1 MQIRKSERLG
11 STGNGRKRCVLPTGN
26 VLIKVYIFVMRIH
39 HHRKVTLV
47 FADDLA
53 MHLLPKV
60 AGAWMRQGTQAE
72 ILTPGKNGK
81 HPLAGALQLETGN
94 QLYNALEITAAVEP
108 IAAEAQAK
116 IAA

>member
-11 STGNGRKRCVLPTGN
+11 SMGKDRKRCVLPRGN
-26 VLIKVYIFVMRIH
+26 VVIKVYIFVRRIH
-39 HHRKVTLV
+39 HHRKATLV

-60 AGAWMRQGTQAE
+60 TGAWMRQGTQAE